1 MPPPH
6 SLLASLEYAHERD
19 QHATTASATSIST
32 LLTTTATHL
41 QIRSEVSSAL
51 TDLLT
56 DVEAS
61 ASLSRHLAATS
72 HTAALQNQLA
82 ATRRALAESRA
93 VAAAEVERRQQLG
106 DAFWVQLAKLTV
118 YLGELEGWK
127 EDNRGRV
134 EEYDGMRRRLDEMTD
149 RARALEMALEEGQR
163 QEQAEQAAVQAHK
176 ASAEE
181 VGVQIDL
188 ASEEPGGTR
197 DSDESA
203 TVLDSAG
210 NGPAEQT
217 AVAPPAVDVE
227 VADGTDTLV
236 DAVAD
241 GTAASST
248 KDTSTAAAAVKE
260 AATTKD
266 AVPAESTPEAA
277 PPAAVAVDDSAA
289 DAATAADE
297 SKASN
302 AGPEKED
309 NTTATASSPTKKKE
323 KTKTEKTTTSKVLHP
338 PVPMEVTDPVLECVP
353 ERALMSIFANLEA
366 QDIMSTAQVSVI
378 MYSRVDILFGLG
390 GHGGGGGGGGTSGSV
405 GSVVGDELPVAAAAA
420 ATGGDTSTA
429 AAAAS
434 SAASALSSTLAGG
447 LFSSPFGRAAK
458 PAAAAATAAPPADA
472 KTTAIASVPSTTS
485 KDGKSTGGTGTVE
498 STSAA
503 TDPSP
508 EIAQSTTGLTASTT
522 GIATGR
528 GIGRGGQMLTPELAN
543 SMAEKLSR
551 DELAVIISMQKAQR
565 ASESDLTKLRNE
577 RDDLIAELKGVES
590 VKDFLVA
597 KLRNVERAQ
606 RMVESEKETVAR
618 QVVSDQ
624 EVIAFLDYRVQELE
638 GGAEIADRAKS
649 RAEQDLHAAQAK
661 ATERVRV
668 LSDHLRFERDQLAA
682 SEKEW
687 KATKKVLVKE
697 VKQCRAQI
705 MSLEA
710 ERDGLR
716 EQNSRLREALL
727 SGVKK

>member
-1 MPPPH
+1 M
-6 SLLASLEYAHERD
+6 
-19 QHATTASATSIST
+19 QHATTASASATSIST
-32 LLTTTATHL
+32 LLTTTAAHL

-149 RARALEMALEEGQR
+149 RARALEMALEEGQQ

-203 TVLDSAG
+203 SVLDSAG
-210 NGPAEQT
+210 NGPTEQT

-248 KDTSTAAAAVKE
+248 KDTSTTAAAVKE

-266 AVPAESTPEAA
+266 AVEVESTPEAA

-302 AGPEKED
+302 ADPEKED
-309 NTTATASSPTKKKE
+309 NTTATVSSPTKKRE
-323 KTKTEKTTTSKVLHP
+323 KTKAEKTTTTKVLQP

-390 GHGGGGGGGGTSGSV
+390 GHGGGGGAGGTSASA
-405 GSVVGDELPVAAAAA
+405 GSVVGEELPVAAA

-485 KDGKSTGGTGTVE
+485 KDGKSTGGAGTVE

-577 RDDLIAELKGVES
+577 RDDLIAELKGVDS

-597 KLRNVERAQ
+597 KLRDVERAQ

-705 MSLEA
+705 VSLEA

>member
-149 RARALEMALEEGQR
+149 RARALEMALEEGQ
-163 QEQAEQAAVQAHK
+163 QAEQAAVQAHK

-203 TVLDSAG
+203 SVLDSAG
-210 NGPAEQT
+210 NGPTEQT

-266 AVPAESTPEAA
+266 AVPADSTPEAA

-309 NTTATASSPTKKKE
+309 NTTATAPSPTKKKE
-323 KTKTEKTTTSKVLHP
+323 KTKAEKTTTTKVLQP
-338 PVPMEVTDPVLECVP
+338 PVPMEITDPVLECVP

-390 GHGGGGGGGGTSGSV
+390 GHGGGGGGGSTSASA
-405 GSVVGDELPVAAAAA
+405 GSVVGEELPVAAA

-458 PAAAAATAAPPADA
+458 PAAAAAAATAAPPADA

-485 KDGKSTGGTGTVE
+485 KDGKLTGGAGTVE

-503 TDPSP
+503 IDPSP
-508 EIAQSTTGLTASTT
+508 EITQSTTGLTASTT

-577 RDDLIAELKGVES
+577 RDDLIAELKGVDS

-597 KLRNVERAQ
+597 KLRDVERAQ

-705 MSLEA
+705 VSLEA

-727 SGVKK
+727 SGVKSK

>member
-203 TVLDSAG
+203 TVLGSAG
-210 NGPAEQT
+210 NDPTKQT
-217 AVAPPAVDVE
+217 AIATPAVDVE

-260 AATTKD
+260 AATIKD

-323 KTKTEKTTTSKVLHP
+323 KTKTEKTTTSKVLQP

-390 GHGGGGGGGGTSGSV
+390 GHGGGGGGGSTSASA
-405 GSVVGDELPVAAAAA
+405 GSVVGEELPVAAA

-565 ASESDLTKLRNE
+565 ASESDLTKLQNE